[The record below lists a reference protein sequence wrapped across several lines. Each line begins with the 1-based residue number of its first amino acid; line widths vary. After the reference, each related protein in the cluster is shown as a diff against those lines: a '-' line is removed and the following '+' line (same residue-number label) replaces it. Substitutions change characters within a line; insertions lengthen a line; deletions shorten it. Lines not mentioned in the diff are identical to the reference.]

1 MKRTRV
7 FSLLVVVALL
17 LGMSGVVSA
26 QEPEFFT
33 IFSYTPTTLYVGNI
47 VQMSLSGFFGSSGAG
62 ECLEIIVDT
71 SWTNGGTLA
80 PVIMG
85 SPTNFPA
92 GPMAAGNCG
101 TAMPVPGNPNGDSR
115 FFVNATGTGGFEVL
129 SIWFPNLPA
138 GSVGSGYTIRAI
150 SAIGV
155 VGASYIDA
163 SPGGAGGITV
173 NAAATTRYVA
183 NNSTQCQGYTPCDT
197 GTGGLA
203 AALGDATATDI
214 VVLGAYNADP
224 STSHILAG
232 GDDLRGEGG
241 ASIHIN
247 GACQSANAFLR
258 VTGSGSTISD
268 LTFDGTCASSN
279 PTAGISVEAASTTI
293 QDVTVKDF
301 ANVGVLVSGSGGLTN
316 DGVTYDNNGTG
327 ASVPSGTATF
337 DNDTFTDNTTGVAVN
352 GGTATVT
359 NSSFDG
365 NTTGVNHTSGTANIG
380 TTDGDGNAFDV
391 PAGGTGISSVGGAG
405 GAIQD
410 NTITGGSYGI
420 YLTAA
425 GTNVYANTVSDAT
438 TQQIACGLGGG
449 FAGAGFNYIGGNIGG
464 GGTNCSDGT
473 DQLGSPIVA
482 WTDSALTLNECTIAG
497 SGPIFDLG
505 NSAPYGYAPPLGRDS
520 RYYATTSGATGVT
533 ISGSGG
539 NQFKMLMAGTGC
551 NPMTYACWED
561 SSTRAQSGAGYYF
574 YGTQDPTAL
583 TLANV
588 TTESPNVWLP
598 VVMAVVVLAGVG
610 GALLLLRRRQRV

>member
-1 MKRTRV
+1 MKRTRI
-7 FSLLVVVALL
+7 FSLLIATALL
-17 LGMSGVVSA
+17 LGMSGMVSA
-26 QEPEFFT
+26 QEPEFLSA
-33 IFSYTPTTLYVGNI
+33 FSYVPTTLYTGNI
-47 VQMSLSGFFGSSGAG
+47 VQMTLSGFFGAGGSG

-71 SWTNGGTLA
+71 NWTNGGAVVPIIVT
-80 PVIMG
+80 
-85 SPTNFPA
+85 STNFPT

-115 FFVNATGTGGFEVL
+115 FFVNVSGGAPGGFETMN
-129 SIWFPNLPA
+129 IWFGNLPA

-150 SAIGV
+150 NAVGV
-155 VGASYIDA
+155 FGASYIDA

-203 AALGDATATDI
+203 AALGDGTATDI

-224 STSHILAG
+224 TSPHTLAG
-232 GDDLRGEGG
+232 GDNLRGQGG
-241 ASIHIN
+241 ASININ
-247 GACQSANAFLR
+247 GACQSGSPFLT
-258 VTGSGSTISD
+258 VSGASTIED
-268 LTFDGTCASSN
+268 LTFDGTCSSGN
-279 PTAGISVEAASTTI
+279 PSAGISITGAGATI

-301 ANVGVLVSGSGGLTN
+301 ANVGVLVSGSGSLTN

-327 ASVPSGTATF
+327 ASVAGGSATF
-337 DNDTFTDNTTGVAVN
+337 DSDTFTDNTTGVAVS

-359 NSSFDG
+359 SSSFDG
-365 NTTGVNHTSGTANIG
+365 NTTGVNHTGGTANIG
-380 TTDGDGNAFDV
+380 TTDGDGNTFAV
-391 PAGGTGISSVGGAG
+391 PAGGTGISSAGGAG

-420 YLTAA
+420 YLAA
-425 GTNVYANTVSDAT
+425 ASTNVYANTVSGAA
-438 TQQIACGLGGG
+438 TQQIGCSGS
-449 FAGAGFNYIGGNIGG
+449 FAGAGFNYIGASIGG

-505 NSAPYGYAPPLGRDS
+505 NVAPYGYSPPLGRDS
-520 RYYATTSGATGVT
+520 RYYATTSTAGAVT

-539 NQFKMLMAGTGC
+539 NQFKMLMDSTGC

-561 SSTRAQSGAGYYF
+561 SATRTQSNAGYYF

-588 TTESPNVWLP
+588 TAESPNVWLP
-598 VVMAVVVLAGVG
+598 VAMAVVALVAVG
-610 GALLLLRRRQRV
+610 GALLLLRRRRAL